1 MGLSAG
7 ALTTPLPRFKPVPAW
22 REAFAL
28 LLGRMAYGL
37 FYVLLALVVFGGP
50 PAVGYLVWHWLTH

>member
-28 LLGRMAYGL
+28 GLGRVAYGL
-37 FYVLLALVVFGGP
+37 FYVLLALLVVGGP
-50 PAVGYLVWHWLTH
+50 LAVGYLVWHWLTH